1 MGENGSNGDN
11 LRTRTI
17 VPLTMNNNLKHE
29 IMWWM
34 SRLTIMLTSLFLSM
48 SLAAQAYAA
57 EIQMGYEGNLVF
69 EPNELT
75 VNAGETVTFINNAL
89 PPHNIIVDGRAD
101 LSRESLMF
109 SPGDTQEIVFADA
122 GDFNFKC
129 APHEGAGMKGVIHV
143 N

>member
-1 MGENGSNGDN
+1 M
-11 LRTRTI
+11 
-17 VPLTMNNNLKHE
+17 KHE

-34 SRLTIMLTSLFLSM
+34 SRLTIMGTSLGLSAW
-48 SLAAQAYAA
+48 LAAQAYAA

-69 EPNELT
+69 EPNDIT
-75 VNAGETVTFINNAL
+75 IDAGETVTFINNAL

-109 SPGDTQEIVFADA
+109 SPGETQEIVFVDT

-129 APHEGAGMKGVIHV
+129 APHEGAGMKGVVHV
-143 N
+143 K

>member
-1 MGENGSNGDN
+1 MKN
-11 LRTRTI
+11 
-17 VPLTMNNNLKHE
+17 E

-34 SRLTIMLTSLFLSM
+34 SRLTIMLTSLFLSF
-48 SLAAQAYAA
+48 SLAAQAYAT
-57 EIQMGYEGNLVF
+57 EIQMGYNGNLVF
-69 EPNELT
+69 EPNEIT
-75 VNAGETVTFINNAL
+75 VNAGDTVTFVNNAL

-109 SPGDTQEIVFADA
+109 SPGETQEIVFADK

>member
-1 MGENGSNGDN
+1 MK
-11 LRTRTI
+11 
-17 VPLTMNNNLKHE
+17 NNNLKHE

-34 SRLTIMLTSLFLSM
+34 SRLTIMLTSLFLSF
-48 SLAAQAYAA
+48 SLASTAYAA
-57 EIQMGYEGNLVF
+57 DIQMGYEGNLVF
-69 EPNELT
+69 EPNEVT

-109 SPGDTQEIVFADA
+109 SPGETQEIVFADT

-143 N
+143 K

>member
-1 MGENGSNGDN
+1 MK
-11 LRTRTI
+11 
-17 VPLTMNNNLKHE
+17 NNDLKHE

-34 SRLTIMLTSLFLSM
+34 SRLTIMLTSLFLSF
-48 SLAAQAYAA
+48 SLASTAYAA
-57 EIQMGYEGNLVF
+57 DIQMGYEGNLVF
-69 EPNELT
+69 EPNEVT

-109 SPGDTQEIVFADA
+109 SPGETQEIVFADT

-143 N
+143 K

>member
-1 MGENGSNGDN
+1 MK
-11 LRTRTI
+11 I
-17 VPLTMNNNLKHE
+17 LTKYKHE

-34 SRLTIMLTSLFLSM
+34 SRLTIMMTSLFLSM
-48 SLAAQAYAA
+48 TLAAQAYAA

-69 EPNELT
+69 EPSELT
-75 VNAGETVTFINNAL
+75 VNAGDTVTFVNNAL

-109 SPGDTQEIVFADA
+109 SPGETQEIVFADK

-143 N
+143 S

>member
-1 MGENGSNGDN
+1 MTT
-11 LRTRTI
+11 LIIRH
-17 VPLTMNNNLKHE
+17 KHE

-34 SRLTIMLTSLFLSM
+34 SRLTIMLTALFLSM
-48 SLAAQAYAA
+48 TLAAQAYAA

-75 VNAGETVTFINNAL
+75 VNAGDTVTFVNNAL

-109 SPGDTQEIVFADA
+109 SPGETQEIVFADA

-143 N
+143 Q

>member
-1 MGENGSNGDN
+1 M
-11 LRTRTI
+11 
-17 VPLTMNNNLKHE
+17 KHE

-34 SRLTIMLTSLFLSM
+34 SRITIMLTSLFLSF
-48 SLAAQAYAA
+48 SLAQQAYAT
-57 EIQMGYEGNLVF
+57 EIQMGYNGNLVF
-69 EPNELT
+69 EPNEVT
-75 VNAGETVTFINNAL
+75 VNAGDTVTFVNNAL

-109 SPGDTQEIVFADA
+109 SPGETQEITFADV

-143 N
+143 Q

>member
-1 MGENGSNGDN
+1 
-11 LRTRTI
+11 
-17 VPLTMNNNLKHE
+17 MNNDLKHE
-29 IMWWM
+29 IMWGM
-34 SRLTIMLTSLFLSM
+34 SRLTIMMTSLFLSFT
-48 SLAAQAYAA
+48 LAASAYAT

-69 EPNELT
+69 EPNEVT
-75 VNAGETVTFINNAL
+75 VNAGETVTFVNNAL

-109 SPGDTQEIVFADA
+109 SPGETQEIVFADA

-143 N
+143 K

>member
-1 MGENGSNGDN
+1 MKD
-11 LRTRTI
+11 
-17 VPLTMNNNLKHE
+17 NNLKHE

-34 SRLTIMLTSLFLSM
+34 SRLTIMMTSLFLSM
-48 SLAAQAYAA
+48 TLAAQAYAA
-57 EIQMGYEGNLVF
+57 EIQMGYNGNLVF
-69 EPNELT
+69 EPNEVT
-75 VNAGETVTFINNAL
+75 VNAGETVTFVNNAL

-109 SPGDTQEIVFADA
+109 SPGETQEIVFADA

-143 N
+143 Q

>member
-1 MGENGSNGDN
+1 MTT
-11 LRTRTI
+11 LIIRH
-17 VPLTMNNNLKHE
+17 KHE

-34 SRLTIMLTSLFLSM
+34 SRLTIMLTALFLSF
-48 SLAAQAYAA
+48 SLAQSAWAA

-69 EPNELT
+69 EPNEVT
-75 VNAGETVTFINNAL
+75 VKAGDTVTFVNNAL

-109 SPGDTQEIVFADA
+109 SPGETQEIVFADA

-143 N
+143 E

>member
-1 MGENGSNGDN
+1 
-11 LRTRTI
+11 
-17 VPLTMNNNLKHE
+17 MNNDLKHE

-34 SRLTIMLTSLFLSM
+34 SRLTIMMTSLFLSF

-57 EIQMGYEGNLVF
+57 DIQMGAGGNLVF
-69 EPNELT
+69 EPNEVT
-75 VNAGETVTFINNAL
+75 INAGETVTFINNAL

-109 SPGDTQEIVFADA
+109 SPGETQEIVFADA

-143 N
+143 Q

>member
-1 MGENGSNGDN
+1 MK
-11 LRTRTI
+11 
-17 VPLTMNNNLKHE
+17 NNLKHE

-34 SRLTIMLTSLFLSM
+34 SRLTIMMTSLFLSM
-48 SLAAQAYAA
+48 TLAAQAYAA

-75 VNAGETVTFINNAL
+75 VNAGETVTFVNNAL

-109 SPGDTQEIVFADA
+109 SPGETQEIVFADA

-143 N
+143 K

>member
-1 MGENGSNGDN
+1 MTT
-11 LRTRTI
+11 LIIRH
-17 VPLTMNNNLKHE
+17 KHE

-34 SRLTIMLTSLFLSM
+34 SRLTIMLTALFLSF
-48 SLAAQAYAA
+48 SLAQSAYAT
-57 EIQMGYEGNLVF
+57 EIQMGYNGNLVF
-69 EPNELT
+69 EPNEVT
-75 VNAGETVTFINNAL
+75 VNAGDTVTFVNNAL

-109 SPGDTQEIVFADA
+109 SPGETQEIVFADA

-143 N
+143 E